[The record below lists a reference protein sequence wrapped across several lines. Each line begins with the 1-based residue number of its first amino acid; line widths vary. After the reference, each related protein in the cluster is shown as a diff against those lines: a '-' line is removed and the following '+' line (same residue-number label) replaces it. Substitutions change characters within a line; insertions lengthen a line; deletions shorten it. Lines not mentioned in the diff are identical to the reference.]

1 MVEWPGRC
9 AHCNDEISDWAGA
22 GLLDR
27 RWVHKTCY
35 VAARNEAANK
45 GADLADLK
53 SPAER
58 GTHLELPMLIFLLMF
73 HFGLGGAVAGWIMLD
88 QGKSESLA
96 IVLLVVGIVI
106 PLVGLAGVAVNI
118 ISRRRIELI
127 RQDLDAV
134 GGWRP
139 GR

>member
-9 AHCNDEISDWAGA
+9 ARCNKEIENWADA
-22 GLLDR
+22 GLLDA
-27 RWVHKTCY
+27 RWVHKACY
-35 VAARNEAANK
+35 VEARSAAGGN
-45 GADLADLK
+45 GASLPELR

-58 GTHLELPMLIFLLMF
+58 GTHLEMPMLLFLLMF
-73 HFGLGGAVAGWIMLD
+73 HFGLGAAVAGWIMLD
-88 QGKSESLA
+88 QDKSQSLA
-96 IVLLVVGIVI
+96 VGLLIAGIVI
-106 PLVGLAGVAVNI
+106 PLVGIAGVAVNI

>member
-9 AHCNDEISDWAGA
+9 ARCDEEIANWSDA
-22 GLLDR
+22 GLLNR
-27 RWVHKTCY
+27 RWVHKSCY
-35 VAARNEAANK
+35 VQARSK
-45 GADLADLK
+45 GDSLPELR

-58 GTHLELPMLIFLLMF
+58 GSHLEMPMLIFLLMF
-73 HFGLGGAVAGWIMLD
+73 HFGLGAAVAGWIMLD
-88 QGKSESLA
+88 QDKSTSLA
-96 IVLLVVGIVI
+96 VALLVVGIVI
-106 PLVGLAGVAVNI
+106 PVVGLAGVAVNI

-127 RQDLDAV
+127 RQNLDAV

>member
-1 MVEWPGRC
+1 
-9 AHCNDEISDWAGA
+9 
-22 GLLDR
+22 
-27 RWVHKTCY
+27 
-35 VAARNEAANK
+35 
-45 GADLADLK
+45 
-53 SPAER
+53 
-58 GTHLELPMLIFLLMF
+58 MLIFLLMF

-96 IVLLVVGIVI
+96 IALMVVGIVI
-106 PLVGLAGVAVNI
+106 PVIGIAGVAVNI